1 MPVIQTNLS
10 ALIAQ
15 NAARA
20 SEMQTEQSMQ
30 RLSTGLRINSAKDDA
45 AGLAIATRMSSAIR
59 GLGVSLKNASNGISM
74 AQTAEGALG
83 NINDALQRLR
93 ELAVQSAN
101 GSNNDTDRSFLD
113 SEASGLV
120 AEINRIGSQANFNNS
135 KLLNGSFNA
144 QTFQLGYLASDAMVF
159 GGIDDVRATALGTHK
174 LLMDGSG
181 LGALV
186 AASSTATSN
195 TVSNVSTS
203 VLSTATGGTTSAIAI
218 ATGDSA
224 KQVADKINSSANSI
238 GIKASA
244 SNAAIINGVTAA
256 GTISFSLAGS
266 ASASISATIS
276 STNDLSDLSAAING
290 VSGTTGITAS
300 FVSFD
305 SKNAIQLTSNDGVD
319 IKVANYVHSASGS
332 ATFKEGPSDIGG
344 GTGASTTLTNANHSS
359 VKSGIVTLASSKG
372 AITTVNG
379 NTTIFASATQSS
391 SFSSVQSISV
401 ASQTNANASL
411 AVIDAGLE
419 KVNTNRANLG
429 ALINRFEISISS
441 QSNSIMNLS
450 ESRSRILDA
459 DYAKETSL
467 LAKSMIIQQAATAML
482 GQANQNPMLVMHLL
496 K

>member
-30 RLSTGLRINSAKDDA
+30 RLSTGLRINSSKDDA

-186 AASSTATSN
+186 AASSTSTSN

-218 ATGDSA
+218 AAGDSA
-224 KQVADKINSSANSI
+224 KQVADKINSAANSI
-238 GIKASA
+238 GVKASA
-244 SNAAIINGVTAA
+244 SNAAIINGVTTA
-256 GTISFSLAGS
+256 GTITFSLAGS
-266 ASASISATIS
+266 ASASISATIT
-276 STNDLSDLSAAING
+276 STNDLSALSAAING

-300 FVSFD
+300 FVNID

-319 IKVANYVHSASGS
+319 IKIANYVHSAAGS
-332 ATFKEGPSDIGG
+332 ATFKEGPSDIAG

-359 VKSGIVTLASSKG
+359 VKSGIVTLTSSKG

-379 NTTIFASATQSS
+379 NTTIFANATQSS
-391 SFSSVQSISV
+391 SFSSVQSLSV
-401 ASQTNANASL
+401 SSQTSANASL

-419 KVNTNRANLG
+419 KVNSNRANLG

-467 LAKSMIIQQAATAML
+467 LAKSLIIQQAATAML

>member
-101 GSNNDTDRSFLD
+101 GSNNDTDRSFLE
-113 SEASGLV
+113 SEASGLI

-159 GGIDDVRATALGTHK
+159 CGIDNVTATALGTHK

-276 STNDLSDLSAAING
+276 STNDLSALSAAING

-305 SKNAIQLTSNDGVD
+305 SKNAIQLTSNDGAD
-319 IKVANYVHSASGS
+319 IKVTNYVHSASGS

-344 GTGASTTLTNANHSS
+344 GTGVSTTLTNANHSS

-411 AVIDAGLE
+411 AVIDASLE

-429 ALINRFEISISS
+429 ALINRFEMSISS